1 MKDLVLVKIDSKY
14 CDYLRK
20 YDSKVPYNYD
30 KKHKD
35 HLLVCYLM

>member
-20 YDSKVPYNYD
+20 YDNKVPYNYD
-30 KKHKD
+30 KKQ
-35 HLLVCYLM
+35 